1 MQPPACTIAA
11 SRAPH
16 PFCRDQMPRQSP
28 LFSDNE
34 ADASAPPTPA
44 DRTGSPGKAVTTL
57 KFSSA
62 SLSPEQQRFNKLIT
76 RTENLARKIEAAGM
90 LADAHRPHHG
100 ATLRPLEDE
109 RSALMRRMA
118 LWLDERLQRKGLSTR
133 QRRMTSEII
142 CSLTAELAMAGDD
155 AMKQLHDAHSD
166 ESLAEQEQSA
176 MAHMQEMMEGILGQP
191 PGHAQG
197 FESLQDMLQASM
209 KQMQE
214 QQQAQDEAQ
223 AAHKRQG
230 KTYARQQ
237 QAEQQAQD
245 AQGALRTIYRQLVSA
260 LHPDRESDAHERAR
274 KTALMKEVNAAYERR
289 DLLALLQLQVRA
301 ALADGEMVAHL
312 AREKVAALS
321 LLLKDRADVLTRE
334 LRDLEMQI
342 RAEFGLA
349 PSAALSAG
357 SLKRAMVE
365 QQQHLQLDVVMMQA
379 DLQRVQEDAAFKRW
393 LREQHQGARDGFDPF
408 ELPDYF

>member
-1 MQPPACTIAA
+1 
-11 SRAPH
+11 
-16 PFCRDQMPRQSP
+16 MPRQTP

-34 ADASAPPTPA
+34 PDERVPATPA
-44 DRTGSPGKAVTTL
+44 DKTGAPSNAVTALQFT
-57 KFSSA
+57 SA

-76 RTENLARKIEAAGM
+76 RTENLARKIEATRT

-118 LWLDERLQRKGLSTR
+118 LWLDVRLQRKGLSAK
-133 QRRMTSEII
+133 QKRMTSEMI
-142 CSLTAELAMAGDD
+142 CNLTAGLAMAGDE
-155 AMKQLHDAHSD
+155 AMQQMHDAHSD

-176 MAHMQEMMEGILGQP
+176 MADMQAMMEGILGHP
-191 PGHAQG
+191 PGHAPG

-209 KQMQE
+209 RQMQE
-214 QQQAQDEAQ
+214 QQQAQDEAR
-223 AAHKRQG
+223 AGHKRGG
-230 KTYARQQ
+230 KSSARQQ
-237 QAEQQAQD
+237 QSEQQAQD

-260 LHPDRESDAHERAR
+260 LHPDRESDTHERAR

-289 DLLALLQLQVRA
+289 DLLGLLQLQVRA
-301 ALADGEMVAHL
+301 ALTDGEMMSNL

-321 LLLKDRADVLTRE
+321 VLLKDRAAVLTRE
-334 LRDLEMQI
+334 LRDMEMQI

-357 SLKRAMVE
+357 SLKRAMIE
-365 QQQHLQLDVVMMQA
+365 QQQNLQVDVVMMQA

-393 LREQHQGARDGFDPF
+393 LREQHQGEQDGFDPF
-408 ELPDYF
+408 ELPGYF

>member
-1 MQPPACTIAA
+1 
-11 SRAPH
+11 
-16 PFCRDQMPRQSP
+16 MPRQTP
-28 LFSDNE
+28 LFSDKE
-34 ADASAPPTPA
+34 ADDSVQPAPA
-44 DRTGSPGKAVTTL
+44 NKTGAPGNAVTAL

-76 RTENLARKIEAAGM
+76 RTENLARKIEAARM
-90 LADAHRPHHG
+90 LADTHRPHHG

-118 LWLDERLQRKGLSTR
+118 LWLDERLQRKGLSAR

-142 CSLTAELAMAGDD
+142 CSLTAGLAMAGDD

-176 MAHMQEMMEGILGQP
+176 MADMQEMMEGILGHP

-197 FESLQDMLQASM
+197 FESLQEMLQASM

-223 AAHKRQG
+223 AAHKRHG
-230 KTYARQQ
+230 KTSARQQ
-237 QAEQQAQD
+237 QSEQQAQD

-260 LHPDRESDAHERAR
+260 LHPDRESDTHERSR

-301 ALADGEMVAHL
+301 ALADGEMVANL

-321 LLLKDRADVLTRE
+321 VLLKDRADVLTRE
-334 LRDLEMQI
+334 LRDMEMQI

-365 QQQHLQLDVVMMQA
+365 QQQNLQVDVVMMQK
-379 DLQRVQEDAAFKRW
+379 DLQRVQEDAEFKRW
-393 LREQHQGARDGFDPF
+393 LREQHQGAQEGFNPF